1 MICNLLVISPQEVLK
16 VTLFIKEEN
25 GPLTIHYEESI
36 DAFLT
41 AVMLMRTFIEINRPS
56 ICRPFKG
63 KARGLVI
70 SEVLPPTISG
80 DSLYLTT
87 EDSDDENVITVGDLI
102 LSIYSI
108 CKSLNKDSRGI
119 VLYPLI
125 ASYLTDDGLNR
136 LYSSDSEEIQSLVE
150 ESSGEIVRDQ
160 QFVFPSQMVLPLN
173 QVLEF
178 SLNPPI
184 IPLLGQ
190 PQEIEKFL
198 YKAGIQSGIL
208 GTDLDYSSRTTL
220 NSQLVMLT
228 ASENKKLNLPKQYMD
243 NVLKITNSHSR
254 VVFVHF
260 YTELLIRFFHTE
272 RRNLLLRVL
281 LGENGIPLQTLLK
294 EYKDG
299 ITSILDLCLQQEISY
314 EDTSGLCTV
323 TIPGIKSSYIASRVL
338 YCYKLK
344 GKLPTNSIASLMFG
358 EDSAV
363 FIEGQN
369 PIVGLNVISDSIF
382 AEKKVKV
389 HAEIGGALVATF
401 VDKKLLMTIREFIE
415 MNFL

>member
-1 MICNLLVISPQEVLK
+1 MISPQEVLK
-16 VTLFIKEEN
+16 VSIFIKEEKE
-25 GPLTIHYEESI
+25 PLTIYYEENV

-41 AVMLMRTFIEINRPS
+41 AVILMRTCIEISRPS

-63 KARGLVI
+63 TAGGLVI
-70 SEVLPPTISG
+70 SKVLPPTLSG

-87 EDSDDENVITVGDLI
+87 EDSDDECVIAVGDLI
-102 LSIYSI
+102 LSIYTI
-108 CKSLNKDSRGI
+108 CKSLNKNSRGI
-119 VLYPLI
+119 ALYPLI
-125 ASYLTDDGLNR
+125 ASYLTGDGLNR
-136 LYSSDSEEIQSLVE
+136 IYSSDSEEIKSLVE

-173 QVLEF
+173 RVLEF

-190 PQEIEKFL
+190 PQEIKKFL
-198 YKAGIQSGIL
+198 YKAGIQSGVL
-208 GTDLDYSSRTTL
+208 GTDLDSSSRTTL

-294 EYKDG
+294 EYQDG
-299 ITSILDLCLQQEISY
+299 ITSVLDLCLQQEISY
-314 EDTSGLCTV
+314 KDTSGLCTV
-323 TIPGIKSSYIASRVL
+323 TLPGIRSSYIASRVL
-338 YCYKLK
+338 YYYKLK
-344 GKLPTNSIASLMFG
+344 GKLPANSIASLMFG

-369 PIVGLNVISDSIF
+369 PIVGLNVIKDSIF
-382 AEKKVKV
+382 AEKKMKV
-389 HAEIGGALVATF
+389 HAEIGGTLVATL
-401 VDKKLLMTIREFIE
+401 VDEKLLMTIREFIE